1 MRTCRSEILQDVRKT
16 EEPLPRK
23 APKGG
28 CPVAKATVREAEA
41 YNMLVKGFHPP
52 RNVARNFIKAYVVG
66 GSICV
71 VGQLVLDY
79 FVRKGVPYV
88 QASNMTS
95 SSMVFLGALL
105 TGLGVYDEVGRYA
118 GMGSALPITGFANSI
133 VSPAMEFKRE
143 GFVLG
148 VSARMFQIAGPV
160 IVYGSL
166 AAVIVSILKVFVF

>member
-1 MRTCRSEILQDVRKT
+1 MAR
-16 EEPLPRK
+16 
-23 APKGG
+23 
-28 CPVAKATVREAEA
+28 ATVREAEA

-52 RNVARNFIKAYVVG
+52 RNVAQNFVKAYMVG

-71 VGQLVLDY
+71 VGQIILDY
-79 FVRKGVPYV
+79 LVRRDIPFV
-88 QASNMTS
+88 QASGMTS

-105 TGLGVYDEVGRYA
+105 TGLGVYDEIGRYA

-148 VSARMFQIAGPV
+148 VAARMFQIAGPV
-160 IVYGSL
+160 LVYGSL
-166 AAVIVSILKVFVF
+166 ASVIVSILKVFVF

>member
-1 MRTCRSEILQDVRKT
+1 MAR
-16 EEPLPRK
+16 
-23 APKGG
+23 
-28 CPVAKATVREAEA
+28 ATVREAET

-52 RNVARNFIKAYVVG
+52 RKVARNFVKAYMVG

-71 VGQLVLDY
+71 VGQVILDY
-79 FVRKGVPYV
+79 FVRRDIPFV
-88 QASNMTS
+88 QASSMTS

-105 TGLGVYDEVGRYA
+105 TGLGVYDEIGRFA

-148 VSARMFQIAGPV
+148 VAARMFQIAGPV

-166 AAVIVSILKVFVF
+166 ASVIVSILKVFVF